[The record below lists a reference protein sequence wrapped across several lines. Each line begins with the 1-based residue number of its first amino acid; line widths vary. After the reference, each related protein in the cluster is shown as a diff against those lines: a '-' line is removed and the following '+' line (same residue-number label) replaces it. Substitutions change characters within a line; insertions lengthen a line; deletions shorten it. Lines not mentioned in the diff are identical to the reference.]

1 MVKGCCLH
9 YSQAVPLL
17 ALNIDNDIQPDVQ
30 GMDDTDSKVL
40 DMIKIT
46 FNGLLVLVLA
56 SEEKRAQAVKIGALF

>member
-9 YSQAVPLL
+9 YSQDVPLL

-30 GMDDTDSKVL
+30 GMDETDSMIL

-56 SEEKRAQAVKIGALF
+56 SEEKKAQAVKIGALF